1 MLSFTY
7 IYYFA
12 ILFFF
17 LQILT
22 ANILRDL
29 NNTDPTIISQALT
42 TYFSSISGPNVT
54 LTSDNTLTV
63 SEIDYLIGELTDIS
77 FVGSTSSSFLIVQ
90 PIFQSSYMIQGASFV
105 RYQGGELITDLNQN
119 NITNSLISAAAVI
132 NNASLSEFTYLSM
145 LIIDDP
151 SAFYYVNSSS
161 NKTLASSII
170 VVSLNANS
178 SLNASIDISLSFM
191 LLNNSIPNL
200 NTTSYYCSFYDTNNS
215 EWSESGCTTSTYNS
229 LYNRF
234 DCSCNHLT
242 SFALLAS
249 PRIVNVT
256 TTTSTTTTTTTTSMT
271 TTTSTTTTTTTSE
284 TTTTT
289 STTTTSTSVTTT
301 SSTTATTTTSVT
313 TTTSTTTTTTTSA
326 TTTTTTT
333 SATTTTTTTSSTATI
348 PEETT
353 FDLESTMSTTS
364 TEITS
369 IITTQ
374 ATSTSTTTT
383 TTSLISTTSEIST
396 STYEYTTDTTTM
408 ITTAPPFN
416 PDTCN
421 DTDLIEFNNTCMLK
435 SDVAVC
441 CLLHIY
447 IILLFSFFFYRS

>member
-170 VVSLNANS
+170 VVSLNGNS

-191 LLNNSIPNL
+191 LLNDSSPNL

-249 PRIVNVT
+249 PRTVNVT
-256 TTTSTTTTTTTTSMT
+256 TTTITTTITTT
-271 TTTSTTTTTTTSE
+271 
-284 TTTTT
+284 
-289 STTTTSTSVTTT
+289 
-301 SSTTATTTTSVT
+301 TTTTSVT
-313 TTTSTTTTTTTSA
+313 TTTTTTTTTSA
-326 TTTTTTT
+326 TTTTTTIT
-333 SATTTTTTTSSTATI
+333 TATTTTTTTTT

-383 TTSLISTTSEIST
+383 TTSLTSTTSEIFTST

-408 ITTAPPFN
+408 MTTLPPFN
-416 PDTCN
+416 PNTCN
-421 DTDLIEFNNTCMLK
+421 NTNLIKFNGTCMLT

-441 CLLHIY
+441 CLLHI
-447 IILLFSFFFYRS
+447 

>member
-151 SAFYYVNSSS
+151 SAYHYVNSSS

-249 PRIVNVT
+249 PRTVNVT
-256 TTTSTTTTTTTTSMT
+256 TTTITTTITTT
-271 TTTSTTTTTTTSE
+271 
-284 TTTTT
+284 
-289 STTTTSTSVTTT
+289 
-301 SSTTATTTTSVT
+301 TTTTSVT
-313 TTTSTTTTTTTSA
+313 TTTTTTTTTSA
-326 TTTTTTT
+326 TTTTTTIT
-333 SATTTTTTTSSTATI
+333 TATTTTTTTTT

-383 TTSLISTTSEIST
+383 TTSLISTTSEIFTST

-408 ITTAPPFN
+408 ITTLHPFN

-421 DTDLIEFNNTCMLK
+421 DTDLIEFNDTCMLK

-447 IILLFSFFFYRS
+447 IVLLFSLFSTDLNSKYIERS